1 MEDFLRALRENLATH
16 APQLLSLYDVMAGEA
31 RFARAW
37 LDEDLQRLP
46 SGAPVLEVGSG
57 VFILACQLAREG
69 FAITSIEPTGTGF
82 GAFETLGAA
91 VLAFAARDGAVPTV
105 IRCRAE
111 DFSSDRRF
119 GFAFSMNVM
128 EHVDAP
134 GRVIAVVSAVLVPG
148 ASYRFLCPN
157 YLFPY
162 EPHFNIPTFGS
173 KALTRWLLRRR
184 IEGSTTMDDPA
195 GVWRSL
201 NWITVP
207 QVRRMAAEDPSLV
220 ISFQRGTLVSMLERA
235 GSDVEFAQRRA
246 SWMVAVVGALR
257 RLGLLRLAALIPAT
271 LQPIMDV
278 RLTVVLKPQ

>member
-1 MEDFLRALRENLATH
+1 VEDFLRALRQNLATD

-37 LDEDLQRLP
+37 LDEDLQHLP

-69 FAITSIEPTGTGF
+69 LAITSIEPTGTGF
-82 GAFETLGAA
+82 GAFEALAVA

-105 IRCRAE
+105 IRSRAE
-111 DFSSDRRF
+111 DFKSDRRF

-134 GRVIAVVSAVLVPG
+134 GEVIAAVSAVLLPG
-148 ASYRFLCPN
+148 GSYRFLCPN

-162 EPHFNIPTFGS
+162 EPHFNMPTFGS
-173 KALTRWLLRRR
+173 KALTHRLMRNR
-184 IEGSTTMDDPA
+184 IEGNTMDDPT

-207 QVRRMAAEDPSLV
+207 QVRRMVAKNPSLA
-220 ISFQRGTLVSMLERA
+220 ISFRRDTLVSMLERA
-235 GSDVEFAQRRA
+235 GGDVEFARRRA
-246 SWMVAVVGALR
+246 SWMVAVVAAVH
-257 RLGLLRLAALIPAT
+257 RLGLLRLAALVPAT

-278 RLTVVLKPQ
+278 RLTVVCKPQ